1 MMMSEDAHDH
11 PVLAEIRDLAN
22 EARVEIRWLTARR
35 LDERA
40 LTDAHQGVM
49 ATADEVTPVEL
60 EQLLRPSSGRPPF
73 LVALDGVTDP
83 GNLGAVLRTAEVVG
97 ATGIV
102 LPRHRAV
109 RLTPAA
115 VKAAAGAVEHLP
127 ITLVGGL
134 PAAMTLAAQAGV
146 WTVGLDGEAR
156 HSVFDMTVAD
166 QPVMVVLGAEGR
178 GLSHLVKQRCDQV
191 VAIPQ
196 IGQTE
201 SLNVAAA
208 AAVALYEVHRR
219 RIDRSDEAPSP

>member
-1 MMMSEDAHDH
+1 MMSEDAHDH

-22 EARVEIRWLTARR
+22 EARVEIRWLSGRR

-40 LTDAHQGVM
+40 LTEAHQGVI
-49 ATADEVTPVEL
+49 AHADEISPVDVEH
-60 EQLLRPSSGRPPF
+60 LLRGPSGRPPF

-97 ATGIV
+97 ATGVV

-127 ITLVGGL
+127 IALVGGL
-134 PAAMTLAAQAGV
+134 PSAMTLAGQAGV
-146 WTVGLDGEAR
+146 WTVGLDGGAPR
-156 HSVFDMTVAD
+156 SVFDMTVAD

-178 GLSHLVKQRCDQV
+178 GLSHLVTQRCDQV
-191 VAIPQ
+191 VSIPQ
-196 IGQTE
+196 AGRTE

-219 RIDRSDEAPSP
+219 RTDRSGGAPSP